1 MRRLNN
7 RLFVTDLKENAGPV
21 QPLPSFQGN
30 TMPVL
35 DLDDFLKKSA
45 PQKNTE
51 PQAPAAGTPKPAEQS
66 PFAAFTGN
74 SQQNATNAVA
84 GDLIDFRQKTE
95 NSLSSIG
102 QDFLKLSGRVS
113 TLERNAGASQA
124 KTEQLIAIIDRVQ
137 PDKIGSELSDIR
149 SQLSSLKATSVPA
162 QAAPA
167 MQDAGN
173 GVRVSGPDASGAVR
187 RLETEY
193 IELSSKLRPMEVAL
207 EQLKA
212 WADRDKDYFIK
223 TDDAHNKLSELER
236 KIALKSDY
244 PAEQIMSRAQFEK
257 YSKMADMDRQQL
269 RLSVD
274 SLRDT
279 VSQVSASVDRLN
291 SMAAGGH
298 PFYPGATSQSGGLE
312 FKVLEHDK
320 AIAELRASAGSG
332 ASAGSLEKY
341 SQELEKTRA
350 EVSANYEQVKA
361 VEKLLT
367 AQSNKM
373 QAVFSEIQRN
383 LSENKLTSDTISS
396 THEAVLHD
404 ISSLK
409 TEHEHGIE
417 DYRRIAAELSQKV
430 EQNVRAVAE
439 MHLMINGLQYEAAK
453 GNGVLKPPHN
463 EPAAPDT
470 VYARTEQKRLLD
482 ETNAL
487 SATVADLA
495 RKAEEFQKQAA
506 KISSIEESMLKVE
519 QKVKDSDANNAAMFA
534 NITTGFSEL
543 KKRMENVSGG
553 SAATQDASRVAAVEK
568 EFADLGEKV
577 NTIEHENATLF
588 ANLSKSVSKLKT
600 QVDSLQNAA
609 PTSHEVT
616 ASADGRVTFA
626 PAQVSF
632 AQAPAAP
639 AQDGTLLLR
648 IDALEKSISS
658 LKVPV
663 PTAPVFTANTPVQF
677 NVTPE
682 SVGDNLRLFETR
694 LAYLESFKGE
704 LDSWKEQSDGMSVK
718 VESLY
723 SSHAQLVQEVAS
735 VISEKQSNLFADD
748 QYAQKQAEE
757 SKALL
762 NELKV
767 QTEMLSSKLAA
778 TETNVSAIVGQR
790 FSQLQSQSD
799 RVNADLNALRAAL
812 PEKIDMIA
820 EAEARQAKSLAA
832 VDAKLSQSIEE
843 RFAKASQATSQQSL
857 EFAVFR
863 DAMPEK
869 VRLAVAAAE
878 SRQADAIGAV
888 DAKVVKLS
896 AESDKLRDF
905 VGKTVAETEK
915 NVQDSR
921 TALSEIRSRSD
932 ELAAKIAGFSSSQ
945 AQFVQDLSGT
955 IEDKFADAQQS
966 IEATAATLRGT
977 ITQFEAAQTG
987 VLAGFQESQV
997 QLLKQFE
1004 DRQVA
1009 KVAEQDTKFYEFE
1022 KRQGQSL
1029 ATFEKAQA
1037 TATEQ
1042 FEAQQTKLVSAFES
1056 KLSSSVTLFEATQ
1069 SQMLAT
1075 FEAKQTEA
1083 FSALDSKQAE
1093 AIAALDKR
1101 QADLAAALEVRE
1113 SQTTSAID
1121 ALRVGVD
1128 TQKTA
1133 YEKNAATLTERM
1145 DTIDSFSRSI
1155 SELLS
1160 TTKADVTTAV
1170 DGVRKEQQ
1178 AELASMRAS
1187 QDTLSKSLQETDAR
1201 LSTTVSE
1208 GLSRSNASIQ
1218 ELSARTASSITELSS
1233 RSTASIE
1240 QLSARSASSTEQLTA
1255 SITETSKAVATLRS
1269 SIDARE
1275 TSHEQE
1281 LAAVKAANA
1290 ALDQKMTGVLAALET
1305 VAALSRELDAQRTE
1319 VRNTVKELRSAFS
1332 AQAVAQV
1339 RDAQKQLLA
1348 QPSAPD
1354 TTDAKSRQAALEAN
1368 LSDLEKAIAE
1378 IDSKMSTAPQPIA
1391 RPQFVRQQPQ
1401 PQARV
1406 QQPAT
1411 QYVPPQPRTMRQ
1423 PASQYPQQQAAQSR
1437 TQPRQ
1442 EYYAPQPDQQV
1453 RREPPRTISSSI
1465 RPMQHPVQRPAVPQ
1479 YGNAPNIS
1487 VGTDA
1492 AQTEAD
1498 KQAMDLMAELR
1509 GKLLGDE
1516 APAPAKKDTKAPD
1529 EKEQK

>member
-1 MRRLNN
+1 
-7 RLFVTDLKENAGPV
+7 
-21 QPLPSFQGN
+21 
-30 TMPVL
+30 MPVL

-45 PQKNTE
+45 PQKATG
-51 PQAPAAGTPKPAEQS
+51 PQAPQASASPAAKPVEQS
-66 PFAAFTGN
+66 PFAAFTGAG
-74 SQQNATNAVA
+74 QQAATNAVA
-84 GDLIDFRQKTE
+84 GDLLDFRQKTE
-95 NSLSSIG
+95 GSLSSIG

-113 TLERNAGASQA
+113 TLERNADASQA
-124 KTEQLIAIIDRVQ
+124 KTEQLISIIDRVQ
-137 PDKIGSELSDIR
+137 PDKISSEISDIR
-149 SQLSSLKATSVPA
+149 SQLSSLKSAGSAAT
-162 QAAPA
+162 PA
-167 MQDAGN
+167 MQDVGG
-173 GVRVSGPDASGAVR
+173 GVRVSGPDVSGAVR

-193 IELSSKLRPMEVAL
+193 IEMSSKLRPMEVAL

-244 PAEQIMSRAQFEK
+244 PSEQIMSRAQFEK

-298 PFYPGATSQSGGLE
+298 SFYPGASAAPSGLE

-320 AIAELRASAGSG
+320 AIAELRATAGAG
-332 ASAGSLEKY
+332 ASAGGLEKY

-373 QAVFSEIQRN
+373 QAVFSEIQKN

-404 ISSLK
+404 ISALK
-409 TEHEHGIE
+409 AEHEHGIE
-417 DYRRIAAELSQKV
+417 DYRRIASELSQKV
-430 EQNVRAVAE
+430 EQNARAVAE
-439 MHLMINGLQYEAAK
+439 MHLMINGLQYEASKA
-453 GNGVLKPPHN
+453 GSSGIRPGHS
-463 EPAAPDT
+463 EPAAQDSG
-470 VYARTEQKRLLD
+470 YAHSEQKRLLD

-487 SATVADLA
+487 AATVAELA
-495 RKAEEFQKQAA
+495 KKADEFQKQAA
-506 KISSIEESMLKVE
+506 KIAGMEESLLKVE

-543 KKRMENVSGG
+543 KKRMENASGP
-553 SAATQDASRVAAVEK
+553 AQDPSRVAVIEK
-568 EFADLGEKV
+568 GFVDLGEKV
-577 NTIEHENATLF
+577 NAIEHDNATLF
-588 ANLSKSVSKLKT
+588 ANLSKSVSRLKA
-600 QVDSLQNAA
+600 QVDSLQSAT
-609 PTSHEVT
+609 PLSHEVT
-616 ASADGRVTFA
+616 ASADGKVTFA
-626 PAQVSF
+626 PAQVAI
-632 AQAPAAP
+632 AQAASA
-639 AQDGTLLLR
+639 DGTLLLR
-648 IDALEKSISS
+648 IDALEKSLSS
-658 LKVPV
+658 LKVPSQAPIPSV
-663 PTAPVFTANTPVQF
+663 PAFNANTPIQF

-682 SVGDNLRLFETR
+682 SIGDNLRLFETR

-704 LDSWKEQSDGMSVK
+704 LDSWKEQSDGMSAK

-735 VISEKQSNLFADD
+735 VISEKQSNAFADD

-757 SKALL
+757 AKELL

-799 RVNADLNALRAAL
+799 RLGADLGALRAAL
-812 PEKIDMIA
+812 PESIDMIA
-820 EAEARQAKSLAA
+820 VAEERQARALAV
-832 VDAKLSQSIEE
+832 VDAKLSQSIED
-843 RFAKASQATSQQSL
+843 RFAKASQATSQQAL

-869 VRLAVAAAE
+869 IRLAVAAAE

-888 DAKVVKLS
+888 DAKVAKLS
-896 AESDKLRDF
+896 TESDKLRDF
-905 VGKTVAETEK
+905 VGKTVAETER

-921 TALSEIRSRSD
+921 TALSELRSRSE

-966 IEATAATLRGT
+966 IESTAATLRGT
-977 ITQFEAAQTG
+977 ITQFEDAQSS
-987 VLAGFQESQV
+987 VLNNFQSSQA

-1004 DRQVA
+1004 DRQA
-1009 KVAEQDTKFYEFE
+1009 QKLAEQGTKVYEFE
-1022 KRQGQSL
+1022 KKQEQSL
-1029 ATFEKAQA
+1029 ASFEKAQA
-1037 TATEQ
+1037 DAVAAS
-1042 FEAQQTKLVSAFES
+1042 EAQQSKMVSDFETKISSSVNSFES
-1056 KLSSSVTLFEATQ
+1056 KISSSVTSFEATQ

-1093 AIAALDKR
+1093 AMAALDTR

-1121 ALRVGVD
+1121 ALRVGVEA
-1128 TQKTA
+1128 QKTA
-1133 YEKNAATLTERM
+1133 SEKTAATLAERM
-1145 DTIDSFSRSI
+1145 DTIDAFSRSI
-1155 SELLS
+1155 SDLLS
-1160 TTKADVTTAV
+1160 TTKTDVTTAV
-1170 DGVRKEQQ
+1170 DGLRKEQQ
-1178 AELASMRAS
+1178 VEVAGVRAS
-1187 QDTLSKSLQETDAR
+1187 QEALSKTLSETDSR
-1201 LSTTVSE
+1201 LSKTVSE
-1208 GLSRSNASIQ
+1208 GFARSAASIQ
-1218 ELSARTASSITELSS
+1218 ELSS

-1240 QLSARSASSTEQLTA
+1240 QLAARSASSTEQLTA
-1255 SITETSKAVATLRS
+1255 SISETSKAVASLRS
-1269 SIDARE
+1269 TVEARE
-1275 TSHEQE
+1275 IGQEQE

-1290 ALDQKMTGVLAALET
+1290 ALDQKMVGVLAALET

-1319 VRNTVKELRSAFS
+1319 VRNTVKELRAAFN

-1339 RDAQKQLLA
+1339 QDAQKQLLA

-1354 TTDAKSRQAALEAN
+1354 AIDSKSRQAALAAN
-1368 LSDLEKAIAE
+1368 LADLEKAIAE
-1378 IDSKMSTAPQPIA
+1378 IDSRIPAAPQPP
-1391 RPQFVRQQPQ
+1391 RQQFVRQPPQ
-1401 PQARV
+1401 QARV
-1406 QQPAT
+1406 QQTAT
-1411 QYVPPQPRTMRQ
+1411 PYVPPQPRTMQQ
-1423 PASQYPQQQAAQSR
+1423 PASQYAAPPQVAPQSR
-1437 TQPRQ
+1437 PQPRQ

-1465 RPMQHPVQRPAVPQ
+1465 RPIQRTAPRQNVPQ
-1479 YGNAPNIS
+1479 FGNAPNIS

-1516 APAPAKKDTKAPD
+1516 AQAPAKKETKPAD
-1529 EKEQK
+1529 EKETQQ

>member
-1 MRRLNN
+1 
-7 RLFVTDLKENAGPV
+7 
-21 QPLPSFQGN
+21 
-30 TMPVL
+30 MPVL
-35 DLDDFLKKSA
+35 DLDDFLKKNAS
-45 PQKNTE
+45 QKATE
-51 PQAPAAGTPKPAEQS
+51 PQAPQASASPAAKPAEQS
-66 PFAAFTGN
+66 PFAAFTGAG
-74 SQQNATNAVA
+74 QQAATNAVA
-84 GDLIDFRQKTE
+84 GDLLDFRQKTE
-95 NSLSSIG
+95 NALSSIG

-113 TLERNAGASQA
+113 ALERNTESSQA

-137 PDKIGSELSDIR
+137 PDKISSEISEIR
-149 SQLSSLKATSVPA
+149 SQLSSIKSAGPAAT
-162 QAAPA
+162 PA
-167 MQDAGN
+167 MQDAGS
-173 GVRVSGPDASGAVR
+173 GVRVSGTDVSGAVR

-193 IELSSKLRPMEVAL
+193 IEMSSKLRPMEVAL

-223 TDDAHNKLSELER
+223 TDEAHNKLSELER

-244 PAEQIMSRAQFEK
+244 PSEQIMSRAQFEK

-298 PFYPGATSQSGGLE
+298 SFYPGAQAAPSGLE

-320 AIAELRASAGSG
+320 AIAELRATAGAG
-332 ASAGSLEKY
+332 ASAGGLEKY

-373 QAVFSEIQRN
+373 QAVFSEIQKN

-404 ISSLK
+404 ISALK
-409 TEHEHGIE
+409 AEHEHGIE

-430 EQNVRAVAE
+430 EQNARAVSE
-439 MHLMINGLQYEAAK
+439 MHLMINGLQYEATKA
-453 GNGVLKPPHN
+453 GASGIKPMHS
-463 EPAAPDT
+463 ELTAPDAG
-470 VYARTEQKRLLD
+470 YAHAEQKRLLD

-487 SATVADLA
+487 AATVAELA
-495 RKAEEFQKQAA
+495 KKAEEFQKQAA
-506 KISSIEESMLKVE
+506 KIASMEESVLKVE

-543 KKRMENVSGG
+543 KKRLENAPGSSGP
-553 SAATQDASRVAAVEK
+553 AQDPSRVAVIEK
-568 EFADLGEKV
+568 GFVDLGEKV
-577 NTIEHENATLF
+577 NAIEHDNATLF
-588 ANLSKSVSKLKT
+588 ANLSKSVSRLKA
-600 QVDSLQNAA
+600 QVDSLQSAT
-609 PTSHEVT
+609 PLSHEVT
-616 ASADGRVTFA
+616 ATADGKVTFA
-626 PAQVSF
+626 PAQVAI
-632 AQAPAAP
+632 AQAAP
-639 AQDGTLLLR
+639 ADNTLLLR
-648 IDALEKSISS
+648 IDALEKSLSS
-658 LKVPV
+658 LKVPSQTPV
-663 PTAPVFTANTPVQF
+663 PTAPVFNANTPIQF

-682 SVGDNLRLFETR
+682 SIGDNLRLFETR

-704 LDSWKEQSDGMSVK
+704 LDSWKEQSDGMTAK
-718 VESLY
+718 VDSLF

-735 VISEKQSNLFADD
+735 VISEKQSNAFADD
-748 QYAQKQAEE
+748 QYTKKQAEE
-757 SKALL
+757 AKELL

-778 TETNVSAIVGQR
+778 TETNVSTIVGQR

-799 RVNADLNALRAAL
+799 RLDADLGALRAAL
-812 PEKIDMIA
+812 PEKVDMIA
-820 EAEARQAKSLAA
+820 AAEERQARALAV
-832 VDAKLSQSIEE
+832 VDAKLSQSIED
-843 RFAKASQATSQQSL
+843 RFAKASQATSQQAL

-869 VRLAVAAAE
+869 IRLAVAAAE

-888 DAKVVKLS
+888 DAKVAKLS

-905 VGKTVAETEK
+905 VGKTVAETER

-921 TALSEIRSRSD
+921 TALSEMRSRSED
-932 ELAAKIAGFSSSQ
+932 LAAKISGFSSSQ

-966 IEATAATLRGT
+966 IESTAATLRGT
-977 ITQFEAAQTG
+977 ITQFEDAQSS
-987 VLAGFQESQV
+987 VLNNFQSSQA

-1004 DRQVA
+1004 DRQA
-1009 KVAEQDTKFYEFE
+1009 QKLAEQDTKVYEFE
-1022 KRQGQSL
+1022 KKQEKSL
-1029 ATFEKAQA
+1029 SDFKDAQA
-1037 TATEQ
+1037 ASTSQ
-1042 FEAQQTKLVSAFES
+1042 FEAQQTKMVSEFES
-1056 KLSSSVTLFEATQ
+1056 KLSSSVTQFEATQ

-1121 ALRVGVD
+1121 ALRVGVEA
-1128 TQKTA
+1128 QKTA
-1133 YEKNAATLTERM
+1133 SEKTAATLAERM
-1145 DTIDSFSRSI
+1145 DTIDAFSRSI
-1155 SELLS
+1155 SDLLS
-1160 TTKADVTTAV
+1160 TTKTDVSSEFERMRNA
-1170 DGVRKEQQ
+1170 Q
-1178 AELASMRAS
+1178 AETAKAV
-1187 QDTLSKSLQETDAR
+1187 QETDAR
-1201 LSTTVSE
+1201 LSKTVSD
-1208 GLSRSNASIQ
+1208 GFARSAASIQ
-1218 ELSARTASSITELSS
+1218 ELSR

-1240 QLSARSASSTEQLTA
+1240 QLAARSASSTEQLTA
-1255 SITETSKAVATLRS
+1255 SISETSKAVASMRS
-1269 SIDARE
+1269 SIEARE
-1275 TSHEQE
+1275 LGQEQE

-1290 ALDQKMTGVLAALET
+1290 ALDQKMVGVLAALET

-1319 VRNTVKELRSAFS
+1319 VRNTVKELRAAFN

-1339 RDAQKQLLA
+1339 QDAQKQLLA
-1348 QPSAPD
+1348 PQSAPD
-1354 TTDAKSRQAALEAN
+1354 TTDAKSRQEALAAN
-1368 LSDLEKAIAE
+1368 LADLEKAIAE
-1378 IDSKMSTAPQPIA
+1378 IDSKMPAAPQPP
-1391 RPQFVRQQPQ
+1391 RQQFVRQPQ
-1401 PQARV
+1401 QQARV
-1406 QQPAT
+1406 QQTAT
-1411 QYVPPQPRTMRQ
+1411 AYVPPQPRTMQ
-1423 PASQYPQQQAAQSR
+1423 PASQYASQPQGAPQSGAQQ
-1437 TQPRQ
+1437 RQ
-1442 EYYAPQPDQQV
+1442 EYYAPQPGQQV

-1465 RPMQHPVQRPAVPQ
+1465 RPIQRTAPRQNAPQ
-1479 YGNAPNIS
+1479 FGSAPNIS
-1487 VGTDA
+1487 AGTDA

-1509 GKLLGDE
+1509 DKLLGDE
-1516 APAPAKKDTKAPD
+1516 AQAPAKKEAKQPD
-1529 EKEQK
+1529 EKETQQ

>member
-1 MRRLNN
+1 
-7 RLFVTDLKENAGPV
+7 
-21 QPLPSFQGN
+21 
-30 TMPVL
+30 MPVL

-45 PQKNTE
+45 PQKATE
-51 PQAPAAGTPKPAEQS
+51 PQAPQASAGPSAKPVEQS
-66 PFAAFTGN
+66 PFAAFTGAG
-74 SQQNATNAVA
+74 QQAATNAVA
-84 GDLIDFRQKTE
+84 GDLLDFRQKTE
-95 NSLSSIG
+95 GSLSSIG

-113 TLERNAGASQA
+113 TLERNADASQA
-124 KTEQLIAIIDRVQ
+124 KTEQLISIIDRVQ
-137 PDKIGSELSDIR
+137 PDKISSEISEIR
-149 SQLSSLKATSVPA
+149 SQLSSLKSAGSAT
-162 QAAPA
+162 PA
-167 MQDAGN
+167 MQDVGG
-173 GVRVSGPDASGAVR
+173 GVRVSGPDVSGAVR

-193 IELSSKLRPMEVAL
+193 IEMSSKLRPMEVAL

-244 PAEQIMSRAQFEK
+244 PSEQIMSRAQFEK

-298 PFYPGATSQSGGLE
+298 SFYPGAQAAPSGLE

-320 AIAELRASAGSG
+320 AIAELRATAGTG
-332 ASAGSLEKY
+332 ASAGGLEKY

-373 QAVFSEIQRN
+373 QAVFSEIQKN

-409 TEHEHGIE
+409 AEHEHGID
-417 DYRRIAAELSQKV
+417 DYRRIASELSQKV
-430 EQNVRAVAE
+430 EQNARAVAE
-439 MHLMINGLQYEAAK
+439 MHLMINGLQYEASKTGSSSAK
-453 GNGVLKPPHN
+453 PGHS
-463 EPAAPDT
+463 EPAAQDSS
-470 VYARTEQKRLLD
+470 YAHSEQKRLLD

-487 SATVADLA
+487 AATVADLA
-495 RKAEEFQKQAA
+495 KKAEEFQKQAE
-506 KISSIEESMLKVE
+506 KIASMEESMLKVE

-543 KKRMENVSGG
+543 KKRLEYAGSSGP
-553 SAATQDASRVAAVEK
+553 AQDPTRVAVIEK
-568 EFADLGEKV
+568 GFTDISEKV
-577 NTIEHENATLF
+577 NAIEHDNATLF
-588 ANLSKSVSKLKT
+588 ANLSKSVSRLKA
-600 QVDSLQNAA
+600 QVDSLQSAT
-609 PTSHEVT
+609 PLSHEVT
-616 ASADGRVTFA
+616 TSADGKVTFA
-626 PAQVSF
+626 PAQLAI
-632 AQAPAAP
+632 AQATAS
-639 AQDGTLLLR
+639 DGTLLMR
-648 IDALEKSISS
+648 IDALERSLSS
-658 LKVPV
+658 LKVTSQAPV
-663 PTAPVFTANTPVQF
+663 PVAPAFTANTPIQF

-704 LDSWKEQSDGMSVK
+704 LDAWKEQSDGMSAK

-735 VISEKQSNLFADD
+735 VISEKQSNAFADD

-757 SKALL
+757 AKALL

-778 TETNVSAIVGQR
+778 TETNVSTIVGQR

-799 RVNADLNALRAAL
+799 RLNADLGALRASL

-820 EAEARQAKSLAA
+820 AAEERQAKALAA
-832 VDAKLSQSIEE
+832 VDAKLSQSIED
-843 RFAKASQATSQQSL
+843 RFAKSSQATSQQAL

-869 VRLAVAAAE
+869 LRLAVAAAE

-888 DAKVVKLS
+888 DAKVAKLS
-896 AESDKLRDF
+896 TESDKLRDF
-905 VGKTVAETEK
+905 VGKTVAETER

-921 TALSEIRSRSD
+921 TALSELRSRSE

-966 IEATAATLRGT
+966 IESTAATLRGT
-977 ITQFEAAQTG
+977 ITQFEDAQSSILNNFQSSQAQT
-987 VLAGFQESQV
+987 
-997 QLLKQFE
+997 LKQFE
-1004 DRQVA
+1004 DRQA
-1009 KVAEQDTKFYEFE
+1009 QKLAEQDTKVYEFE
-1022 KRQGQSL
+1022 KKQEQSL
-1029 ATFEKAQA
+1029 ASFEKAQA
-1037 TATEQ
+1037 EAVAAS
-1042 FEAQQTKLVSAFES
+1042 EAQQSKMVSDFETKISSSVNSFES
-1056 KLSSSVTLFEATQ
+1056 KISSSVTSFEATQ

-1093 AIAALDKR
+1093 AMAALDTR

-1121 ALRVGVD
+1121 ALRVGVEA
-1128 TQKTA
+1128 QKTA
-1133 YEKNAATLTERM
+1133 SEKTAATLAERM
-1145 DTIDSFSRSI
+1145 DTIDAFSRSI
-1155 SELLS
+1155 SDLLS
-1160 TTKADVTTAV
+1160 TTKTDVSGEFERLHNAQAQTA
-1170 DGVRKEQQ
+1170 K
-1178 AELASMRAS
+1178 AM
-1187 QDTLSKSLQETDAR
+1187 QETDSR
-1201 LSTTVSE
+1201 LSKTVSE
-1208 GLSRSNASIQ
+1208 GFARSAASIQ
-1218 ELSARTASSITELSS
+1218 ELSS

-1240 QLSARSASSTEQLTA
+1240 QLAARSASSTEQLTA
-1255 SITETSKAVATLRS
+1255 SISETSKAVASLRS
-1269 SIDARE
+1269 TVEARE
-1275 TSHEQE
+1275 LGQEQE

-1290 ALDQKMTGVLAALET
+1290 ALDQKMVGVLAALET
-1305 VAALSRELDAQRTE
+1305 VAALSRELDLQRTE
-1319 VRNTVKELRSAFS
+1319 VRNTVKELRSAFN

-1339 RDAQKQLLA
+1339 QDAQKQLLA

-1354 TTDAKSRQAALEAN
+1354 ATDSKSRQAALAAN
-1368 LSDLEKAIAE
+1368 LADLEKAIAE
-1378 IDSKMSTAPQPIA
+1378 IDSKIPAAPQA
-1391 RPQFVRQQPQ
+1391 QRQQFVRQPQ
-1401 PQARV
+1401 QQAHA
-1406 QQPAT
+1406 QQTAT
-1411 QYVPPQPRTMRQ
+1411 PYVPPQPRTMQQ
-1423 PASQYPQQQAAQSR
+1423 PASQYAAQPQVAPQSR
-1437 TQPRQ
+1437 PQPRQ

-1453 RREPPRTISSSI
+1453 RREPARTISSSI
-1465 RPMQHPVQRPAVPQ
+1465 RPIQRTAPRQNVPQ
-1479 YGNAPNIS
+1479 FGNAPNIS

-1509 GKLLGDE
+1509 DKLLGDE
-1516 APAPAKKDTKAPD
+1516 AQAPAPAKKESKPAD
-1529 EKEQK
+1529 ETETQ